1 MEPTMTRLWI
11 LAVAVLAACGSP
23 QAPAPALTS
32 RDSAGV
38 SLVETRTPVWDNAA
52 PWTVDT
58 TPTFTV
64 GEAEGEEPY
73 LFSYITGAI
82 RRDDGTIVVADG
94 ATRELRVFDSTGR
107 FILAKGRR
115 GPGPGEFGAIHRIAR
130 CGASEL
136 WVDAGSRI
144 SVWNTQLEYLREFPV
159 TDNIMWPLVCFGGTG
174 LLVKRDIGIGVD
186 PPVNTMY
193 FDSLN
198 LMVVDSV
205 GASRH
210 DLMPIPLWEY
220 INVPSKRIGFH
231 PFGRS
236 TVLAGDGSN
245 LVLGF
250 AERLEIETYTREGQL
265 LRVARGPNEDLSL
278 TAAIRD
284 EYRSAPLAGQAKVL
298 REALEAAG
306 NPMPR
311 TIPAYTELKVDA
323 EGNVWVKRFDS
334 PGGSTNRWG
343 VFGRGGEF
351 LGHVQF
357 PQGLEVFEIGPDYV
371 LGQSRD
377 TLSVGRVQLH
387 ILRK

>member
-1 MEPTMTRLWI
+1 MTRSWI
-11 LAVAVLAACGSP
+11 LALTVLAACQSP

-38 SLVETRTPVWDNAA
+38 ALVETRTPVWDDAT
-52 PWTVDT
+52 PWTVEP
-58 TPTFTV
+58 TPTFMV
-64 GEAEGEEPY
+64 GEADGEEPY
-73 LFSYITGAI
+73 LFSYIPGAI

-115 GPGPGEFGAIHRIAR
+115 GPGPGEFGGINRMAR
-130 CGASEL
+130 CGANEL

-159 TDNIMWPLVCFGGTG
+159 TDNIMWPLVCFDGTG

-186 PPVNTMY
+186 PPVNTIY
-193 FDSLN
+193 FDSLK

-205 GASRH
+205 GASRN
-210 DLMPIPLWEY
+210 DLMSIPLWEY
-220 INVPSKRIGFH
+220 INIPSKRIGFPH
-231 PFGRS
+231 PFGRA
-236 TVLAGDGSN
+236 TLLAGEGSN
-245 LVLGF
+245 LVVGF
-250 AERLEIETYTREGQL
+250 AERLEIATYTSEGRL

-278 TAAIRD
+278 TGTIRGA
-284 EYRSAPLAGQAKVL
+284 YRSAPLDGQAKVL

-306 NPMPR
+306 NPMPK
-311 TIPAYTELKVDA
+311 TMPAYAELKVDA
-323 EGNVWVKRFDS
+323 EGNVWVRRFDV
-334 PGGSTNRWG
+334 PGRSSNRWG

-351 LGHVQF
+351 LGHVQL
-357 PQGLEVFEIGPDYV
+357 PQGLEVFVIGADYV

-377 TLSVGRVQLH
+377 TLGVGRVQLH
-387 ILRK
+387 SLRK